1 MKKILLSAAFLAL
14 CGMGANAQRTTDKLS
29 RGLVAVKTDK
39 GVFCSW
45 RITAEEYYDVKYNIY
60 RDGTK
65 LNAQPLEASNFTD
78 ANGSAGSTYTV
89 EAVVRGVAQTKSPV
103 AKVWEKNYKTIVP
116 KHDPSLTSTYV
127 PNDACCADVDG
138 DGELEILMKYDN
150 QSEISASYP
159 RDGYNGEYSLFECLK
174 QDGTVLWW
182 VNCGPNMGDFQN
194 NEQNIIAFDWDKDG
208 KAEAVFRAADGTTIH
223 MADGTKHVIGDASKN
238 YRAATGGGANWFMH
252 DGAEYLVYVN
262 GQTGKP
268 YQVMDYPLK
277 RLEEGE
283 TNLEKAWGDGYGHRS
298 TKHFFGAPF
307 LDGRNASIFLAR
319 GIYTR
324 HKMIALDVNPATH
337 ELVERWRWNC
347 NDSGSAWFGQGYHN
361 YGVADVDWD
370 GRDEI
375 VFGSMVI
382 DDNGHG
388 LSTTGLGHGDSQ
400 HCSDFDPYTHG
411 QEIFACNEDNPNN
424 NFRDATTSKIY
435 YRTTGGND
443 DGRANM
449 GNFLNDYP
457 GAQGVTSRDNNLISA
472 ATHTGI
478 VGDNKSSVTI
488 TQNFRIYWDGDLC
501 EESFDYSNGKNT
513 QGAIFKARQGRIAL
527 LEGSKTNNDTKGTP
541 CYQGDLMGDWRE
553 EVMMRDAD
561 NNIRIYTTDIET
573 PWRNY
578 SLWHDHQYRNA
589 MVWQMCGYNQ
599 TPHTSYFLG
608 ELEGITKAPAPLTMT
623 GRTEVANGAT
633 IGSSASGKHMIMCET
648 GNMTVNVAD
657 GAAPYILT
665 VNAPTWVQGH
675 DSNSNITTEVF
686 THTITG
692 GAFAGEMRLVKQGD
706 GILTL
711 PNVTETYSGETDIWA
726 GTLNFDGTL
735 QNSPLWLNRFAVLNT
750 NGGRFMK
757 GMRMDYASEV
767 NIGTAEKAGT
777 METTALTMGFGSR
790 LKIDI
795 FGEGLQADMVKAESL
810 TIEKKDWTNGPQY
823 LAPVIELSDHNM
835 QSGRYLIAEVAKIEG
850 SLDDL
855 IVEGMDGYKKV
866 FVYENGK
873 LYLDI
878 TVYEAGNATW
888 TGSEDGNWDID
899 GTQNF
904 VDGTS
909 GEKRTFVPGDDVTF
923 DDKATTTDV
932 TIAETVAPGN
942 VIFNNESKNY
952 TINGESILSKGQL
965 TKNGAGCVTL
975 NNVNT
980 FDGGVVINGG
990 KLVAGVF
997 ANNVGT
1003 DLGALG
1009 DINTRVTINNGAAL
1023 SANESATL
1031 GQPVSVG
1038 TGGGT
1043 IEVANGKTLTMGKGI
1058 SGATQTLTK
1067 TGAGT
1072 LALGTGNSVTKLVI
1086 NGGTVQAS
1094 ENSSSVQQ
1102 WPSTVELRNGT
1113 MRDADNL
1120 YSYSSCNVNII
1131 VPEKCT
1137 GNYYLDGRC
1146 DYKGKLTGAGS
1157 LTVYARSVRNQ
1168 LQGNWSDFEG
1178 TVTAAYSKS
1187 GSYDPDFIWD
1197 NAYGLPKATLSINS
1211 GVTVNAGSRQMTIG
1225 NIKGAGE
1232 LRTTGNVTIGGR
1244 NETISYTGTFAG
1256 MALTKTGDGEWKV
1269 TKALGTPKSVTVN
1282 KGLISLPAAAGRG
1295 TPLPDVSAANTIT
1308 LTGETVKMRGQGTV
1322 ASISVQNG
1330 AVLEPGYYSGT
1341 SATHYGQ
1348 ITATK
1353 DVNVA
1358 EDGVLSLYI
1367 NNAPGKTNVH
1377 SSMDIAGKMTLNGT
1391 LKVGMSNT
1399 YSPSIG
1405 DEFTLWTAGS
1415 FDGTPKFEL
1424 PALPAGMAWDS
1435 SALSTSTGVLKVVV
1449 ATAVENIPAN
1459 EVVRCDVY
1467 TIKGVKVG
1475 TLSATRANVEA
1486 VAKEQLSLAG
1496 GTYIVRMTAKGCN
1509 ETIKI
1514 IVR

>member
-1 MKKILLSAAFLAL
+1 MKKILLSAAFVAF
-14 CGMGANAQRTTDKLS
+14 CIMGANAQRMTDKLN

-65 LNAQPLEASNFTD
+65 LNAQPLDASNFTD
-78 ANGSAGSTYTV
+78 TNGSASSTYTV
-89 EAVVRGVAQTKSPV
+89 EAVVRGVAQAKSP
-103 AKVWEKNYKTIVP
+103 ATKVWEKNYKTIVP
-116 KHDPSLTSTYV
+116 KHDPSLKSTYV

-150 QSEISASYP
+150 QSEINASYP

-194 NEQNIIAFDWDKDG
+194 NEQNIVAFDWDKDG

-223 MADGTKHVIGDASKN
+223 MADGTTHVIGDASKN

-268 YQVMDYPLK
+268 YQVKDYPLK

-283 TNLEKAWGDGYGHRS
+283 TDLDKAWGDGYGHRS

-347 NDSGSAWFGQGYHN
+347 NDAGSSWYGQGYHN
-361 YGVADVDWD
+361 FGIADVDWD

-411 QEIFACNEDNPNN
+411 QEIFACNEDRPNN

-457 GAQGVTSRDNNLISA
+457 GAQGVTSRDGNLISSV
-472 ATHTGI
+472 THTGT
-478 VGDNKSSVTI
+478 VGDDKASVSI

-513 QGAIFKARQGRIAL
+513 QGAIFKAREGRIAL

-541 CYQGDLMGDWRE
+541 CYQGDVLGDWRE
-553 EVMMRDAD
+553 EVIMRDGD

-599 TPHTSYFLG
+599 TPHPSYFLG

-623 GRTEVANGAT
+623 GRTEVANGTT
-633 IGSSASGKHMIMCET
+633 IGSNANDKHLIMCET

-657 GAAPYILT
+657 GATPYILT

-675 DSNSNITTEVF
+675 DNNNNITTEVF

-692 GAFAGEMRLVKQGD
+692 GAFAGEMRLIKQGD

-757 GMRMDYASEV
+757 GIKMDYASEV
-767 NIGTAEKAGT
+767 NIGTDDKASS
-777 METTALTMGFGSR
+777 METTTLAMGFGSR

-795 FGEGLQADMVKAESL
+795 FGDGLQADMVKAEAL

-823 LAPVIELSDHNM
+823 LAPVIELTDHNM

-850 SLDDL
+850 NLDDL

-899 GTQNF
+899 DTQNF

-923 DDKATTTDV
+923 DDNATNTTV
-932 TIAETVAPGN
+932 NIAATVAPGN
-942 VIFNNESKNY
+942 VVFNNENKNY
-952 TINGESILSKGQL
+952 TINGESILSKGTL
-965 TKNGAGCVTL
+965 TKNGAGSVTL
-975 NNVNT
+975 NNINT
-980 FDGGVVINGG
+980 FDSGVVINGG
-990 KLVAGVF
+990 KLVANVF
-997 ANNVGT
+997 ANAIGT

-1009 DINTRVTINNGAAL
+1009 DINTRVAINNGATL
-1023 SANESATL
+1023 SANESTTL
-1031 GQPVSVG
+1031 GQPVSIG
-1038 TGGGT
+1038 AGGGT
-1043 IEVANGKTLTMGKGI
+1043 IEVASGKTLTMGRGI
-1058 SGATQTLTK
+1058 AGATQTLTK

-1072 LALGTGNSVTKLVI
+1072 LALSNSNSVTKLVI

-1113 MRDADNL
+1113 MRDADNI
-1120 YSYSSCNVNII
+1120 YSYSSNNVNII

-1137 GNYYLDGRC
+1137 GHYYLDGRC

-1157 LTVYARSVRNQ
+1157 ITVYARSVRNQ
-1168 LQGNWSDFEG
+1168 LQGNWSAFEG

-1197 NAYGLPKATLSINS
+1197 NAYGLPNGTLSINS
-1211 GVTVNAGSRQMTIG
+1211 GVVVNAGSRQMTIG
-1225 NIKGAGE
+1225 NMKGAGE

-1282 KGLISLPAAAGRG
+1282 KGLMSLPAAAGRG
-1295 TPLPDVSAANTIT
+1295 VPLPDLSSANTIT

-1330 AVLEPGYYSGT
+1330 AMLEPGYYTGT
-1341 SATHYGQ
+1341 SATHYGL

-1353 DVNVA
+1353 NVNIA

-1367 NNAPGKTNVH
+1367 NNAPSKTNVN
-1377 SSMDIAGKMTLNGT
+1377 SYMDIAGKITLNGT
-1391 LKVGMSNT
+1391 LKVGMNGN
-1399 YSPSIG
+1399 YSPSVG

-1415 FDGTPKFEL
+1415 FEGTPKFEL
-1424 PALPAGMAWDS
+1424 PSLPTGMAWDY
-1435 SALSTSTGVLKVVV
+1435 SALSTSKGVLKVVV
-1449 ATAVENIPAN
+1449 ATSINSIPAN
-1459 EVVRCDVY
+1459 EVTKCDVY
-1467 TIKGVKVG
+1467 TIEGVKVG
-1475 TLSATRANVEA
+1475 TLSATRSNVETM
-1486 VAKEQLSLAG
+1486 AKEQLSLAS
-1496 GTYIVRMTAKGCN
+1496 GTYIIRMTAKSCS